1 MDTPIKISISIL
13 PILEDIQIVLECD
26 ILHSQVSKSVNSNH
40 KCVLRKASK
49 EHISIANPSV
59 THYTMQC
66 ILNVCFVL
74 ILNVLL
80 RKQTFNIRQ
89 TNLAHNEY
97 WIESCCCLM
106 VWRSL
111 TENLIFCLWDTR
123 TLVCIN
129 CKCLISCF
137 NCMLKCGEYIHYSVQ
152 CSLRINIDRF
162 RQCGVWWLHLNL
174 TLNIISL

>member
-97 WIESCCCLM
+97 WIESCCCLI

-137 NCMLKCGEYIHYSVQ
+137 NCMLKCWEYIHYSVQ
-152 CSLRINIDRF
+152 CSMRINIR
-162 RQCGVWWLHLNL
+162 
-174 TLNIISL
+174 

>member
-152 CSLRINIDRF
+152 CSLRINIR
-162 RQCGVWWLHLNL
+162 
-174 TLNIISL
+174 

>member
-137 NCMLKCGEYIHYSVQ
+137 NCMLKCWEYIHYTVQ

>member
-97 WIESCCCLM
+97 
-106 VWRSL
+106 
-111 TENLIFCLWDTR
+111 
-123 TLVCIN
+123 
-129 CKCLISCF
+129 
-137 NCMLKCGEYIHYSVQ
+137 
-152 CSLRINIDRF
+152 
-162 RQCGVWWLHLNL
+162 
-174 TLNIISL
+174 

>member
-1 MDTPIKISISIL
+1 MDTPIKISISISISIL
-13 PILEDIQIVLECD
+13 PILEDRRYPNCARMWYFTFPSIKISEFK
-26 ILHSQVSKSVNSNH
+26 SQM
-40 KCVLRKASK
+40 VLRKASK

-80 RKQTFNIRQ
+80 RKQTSNIRQ

-137 NCMLKCGEYIHYSVQ
+137 NCMLKCWEYIHYSVQ
-152 CSLRINIDRF
+152 CSLRINIR
-162 RQCGVWWLHLNL
+162 
-174 TLNIISL
+174 

>member
-1 MDTPIKISISIL
+1 MDPPIKISISIL

-40 KCVLRKASK
+40 KLSRKASK
-49 EHISIANPSV
+49 EHISIANPPV

-97 WIESCCCLM
+97 
-106 VWRSL
+106 
-111 TENLIFCLWDTR
+111 
-123 TLVCIN
+123 
-129 CKCLISCF
+129 
-137 NCMLKCGEYIHYSVQ
+137 
-152 CSLRINIDRF
+152 
-162 RQCGVWWLHLNL
+162 
-174 TLNIISL
+174 